1 MIDIQGLEKKFND
14 RAIFSGLNLKLEKG
28 KVYALIGKSGSGK
41 TTLLN
46 ILGKLEKIDGGRV
59 LYQGKDLKTT
69 PTREYFRDQMGYL
82 FQNFGL
88 LENQSIK
95 ENLDLGFVGQKI
107 SKVER
112 LERQVEALEKVNLGY
127 LDLEQKIYTLSGGEA
142 QRVALAKTILK
153 NPPLILAD
161 EPTGNLDEH
170 TAGEIIDVLKS
181 LAKESKKCVI
191 VVTHSKEVANAAD
204 TILELRETKLHEVK

>member
-1 MIDIQGLEKKFND
+1 
-14 RAIFSGLNLKLEKG
+14 
-28 KVYALIGKSGSGK
+28 
-41 TTLLN
+41 
-46 ILGKLEKIDGGRV
+46 
-59 LYQGKDLKTT
+59 
-69 PTREYFRDQMGYL
+69 
-82 FQNFGL
+82 NFGL

-112 LERQVEALEKVNLGY
+112 LERQVGALEKVNLGY

-161 EPTGNLDEH
+161 EPTAALDPENSEEVMNLLVDLKDENRIIIIATH
-170 TAGEIIDVLKS
+170 NPLVWNKADEIIDMRK
-181 LAKESKKCVI
+181 LAHV
-191 VVTHSKEVANAAD
+191 
-204 TILELRETKLHEVK
+204 

>member
-1 MIDIQGLEKKFND
+1 MIDIQELEKKFND

-59 LYQGKDLKTT
+59 LYQGKDLKTI

-88 LENQSIK
+88 L
-95 ENLDLGFVGQKI
+95 GQKI

-161 EPTGNLDEH
+161 EPTAALDPENSEEVMNLLVGLKDENRMIIIATH
-170 TAGEIIDVLKS
+170 NPLVWNKADEIIDMRE
-181 LAKESKKCVI
+181 LAHV
-191 VVTHSKEVANAAD
+191 
-204 TILELRETKLHEVK
+204 

>member
-1 MIDIQGLEKKFND
+1 
-14 RAIFSGLNLKLEKG
+14 
-28 KVYALIGKSGSGK
+28 
-41 TTLLN
+41 
-46 ILGKLEKIDGGRV
+46 
-59 LYQGKDLKTT
+59 
-69 PTREYFRDQMGYL
+69 MGYL

-161 EPTGNLDEH
+161 EPTAALDPENSEEVMNLLVGLKDENRMIIIATH
-170 TAGEIIDVLKS
+170 NPLVWNKADEIIDMRE
-181 LAKESKKCVI
+181 LAHV
-191 VVTHSKEVANAAD
+191 
-204 TILELRETKLHEVK
+204 

>member
-1 MIDIQGLEKKFND
+1 MIW
-14 RAIFSGLNLKLEKG
+14 
-28 KVYALIGKSGSGK
+28 V
-41 TTLLN
+41 
-46 ILGKLEKIDGGRV
+46 
-59 LYQGKDLKTT
+59 
-69 PTREYFRDQMGYL
+69 
-82 FQNFGL
+82 QNFGL

-112 LERQVEALEKVNLGY
+112 LERQVGALEKVNLGY

-161 EPTGNLDEH
+161 EPTAALDPENSEEVMNLLVDLKDENRIIIIATH
-170 TAGEIIDVLKS
+170 NPLVWNKADEIIDMRK
-181 LAKESKKCVI
+181 LAHV
-191 VVTHSKEVANAAD
+191 
-204 TILELRETKLHEVK
+204 

>member
-1 MIDIQGLEKKFND
+1 
-14 RAIFSGLNLKLEKG
+14 
-28 KVYALIGKSGSGK
+28 
-41 TTLLN
+41 
-46 ILGKLEKIDGGRV
+46 
-59 LYQGKDLKTT
+59 
-69 PTREYFRDQMGYL
+69 MGYL

-161 EPTGNLDEH
+161 EPTAALDPENSEEVMNLLVDLKDENRIIIIATH
-170 TAGEIIDVLKS
+170 NPLVWNKADEIIDMRE
-181 LAKESKKCVI
+181 LAHV
-191 VVTHSKEVANAAD
+191 
-204 TILELRETKLHEVK
+204 

>member
-59 LYQGKDLKTT
+59 LYQGKDLKTI

-95 ENLDLGFVGQKI
+95 ENLDLG
-107 SKVER
+107 
-112 LERQVEALEKVNLGY
+112 
-127 LDLEQKIYTLSGGEA
+127 
-142 QRVALAKTILK
+142 
-153 NPPLILAD
+153 
-161 EPTGNLDEH
+161 
-170 TAGEIIDVLKS
+170 
-181 LAKESKKCVI
+181 
-191 VVTHSKEVANAAD
+191 
-204 TILELRETKLHEVK
+204 

>member
-1 MIDIQGLEKKFND
+1 
-14 RAIFSGLNLKLEKG
+14 
-28 KVYALIGKSGSGK
+28 
-41 TTLLN
+41 
-46 ILGKLEKIDGGRV
+46 
-59 LYQGKDLKTT
+59 
-69 PTREYFRDQMGYL
+69 MGYL

-161 EPTGNLDEH
+161 EPTAALDPENSEEVMNLLVGLKGENRIIIIATHNPLVWNKAD
-170 TAGEIIDVLKS
+170 EIIDMRE
-181 LAKESKKCVI
+181 LAHV
-191 VVTHSKEVANAAD
+191 
-204 TILELRETKLHEVK
+204 

>member
-1 MIDIQGLEKKFND
+1 M
-14 RAIFSGLNLKLEKG
+14 
-28 KVYALIGKSGSGK
+28 
-41 TTLLN
+41 LN

-59 LYQGKDLKTT
+59 LYQGKDLKTIS
-69 PTREYFRDQMGYL
+69 TREYFRDQMGYL

-161 EPTGNLDEH
+161 EPTAALDPENSEEVMNLLVGLKDENRIIIIATH
-170 TAGEIIDVLKS
+170 NPLIWNKADKIIDMRE
-181 LAKESKKCVI
+181 LAHV
-191 VVTHSKEVANAAD
+191 
-204 TILELRETKLHEVK
+204 

>member
-14 RAIFSGLNLKLEKG
+14 RAIFSGLNLNLEKG

-59 LYQGKDLKTT
+59 LYQGKDLKTI

-112 LERQVEALEKVNLGY
+112 LERQVGALEKVNLGY

-161 EPTGNLDEH
+161 EPTAALDPENSEEVMNLLVDLKDENRIIIIATH
-170 TAGEIIDVLKS
+170 NPLVWNKADEIIDMRK
-181 LAKESKKCVI
+181 LAHV
-191 VVTHSKEVANAAD
+191 
-204 TILELRETKLHEVK
+204 

>member
-1 MIDIQGLEKKFND
+1 
-14 RAIFSGLNLKLEKG
+14 
-28 KVYALIGKSGSGK
+28 
-41 TTLLN
+41 
-46 ILGKLEKIDGGRV
+46 
-59 LYQGKDLKTT
+59 
-69 PTREYFRDQMGYL
+69 MGYL

-161 EPTGNLDEH
+161 EPTAALDPENSEEVMNLLVDLKDENRMIIIATH
-170 TAGEIIDVLKS
+170 NPLVWNKADEIIDMRE
-181 LAKESKKCVI
+181 LAHV
-191 VVTHSKEVANAAD
+191 
-204 TILELRETKLHEVK
+204 

>member
-14 RAIFSGLNLKLEKG
+14 RAIFSGLNLKLEKD

-59 LYQGKDLKTT
+59 LYQGKDLKTI

-112 LERQVEALEKVNLGY
+112 LERQVE
-127 LDLEQKIYTLSGGEA
+127 
-142 QRVALAKTILK
+142 
-153 NPPLILAD
+153 
-161 EPTGNLDEH
+161 
-170 TAGEIIDVLKS
+170 S
-181 LAKESKKCVI
+181 L
-191 VVTHSKEVANAAD
+191 
-204 TILELRETKLHEVK
+204 

>member
-1 MIDIQGLEKKFND
+1 
-14 RAIFSGLNLKLEKG
+14 
-28 KVYALIGKSGSGK
+28 
-41 TTLLN
+41 
-46 ILGKLEKIDGGRV
+46 
-59 LYQGKDLKTT
+59 
-69 PTREYFRDQMGYL
+69 MGYL

-127 LDLEQKIYTLSGGEA
+127 LDLDQKIYTLSGGEA

-161 EPTGNLDEH
+161 EPTAALDPENSEEVMNLLVGLKDENRMIIIATH
-170 TAGEIIDVLKS
+170 NPLVWNKADEIIDMRE
-181 LAKESKKCVI
+181 LAHV
-191 VVTHSKEVANAAD
+191 
-204 TILELRETKLHEVK
+204 

>member
-59 LYQGKDLKTT
+59 LYQGKDLKTIS
-69 PTREYFRDQMGYL
+69 TREYFRDQMGYL

-127 LDLEQKIYTLSGGEA
+127 LDLEQKFILYLGE
-142 QRVALAKTILK
+142 RLNEL
-153 NPPLILAD
+153 PLRRLF
-161 EPTGNLDEH
+161 
-170 TAGEIIDVLKS
+170 
-181 LAKESKKCVI
+181 
-191 VVTHSKEVANAAD
+191 
-204 TILELRETKLHEVK
+204 

>member
-46 ILGKLEKIDGGRV
+46 ILGKLENTHEWEWFLNLSPD
-59 LYQGKDLKTT
+59 
-69 PTREYFRDQMGYL
+69 REPFLHLSFLDQMGYL

-161 EPTGNLDEH
+161 EPTAALDPENSEEVMNLLVGLKDENRIIIIATH
-170 TAGEIIDVLKS
+170 NPLVWNKADEIIDMRE
-181 LAKESKKCVI
+181 LAHV
-191 VVTHSKEVANAAD
+191 
-204 TILELRETKLHEVK
+204 

>member
-1 MIDIQGLEKKFND
+1 
-14 RAIFSGLNLKLEKG
+14 
-28 KVYALIGKSGSGK
+28 
-41 TTLLN
+41 
-46 ILGKLEKIDGGRV
+46 
-59 LYQGKDLKTT
+59 
-69 PTREYFRDQMGYL
+69 MGYL

-161 EPTGNLDEH
+161 EPTAALDPENSEEVMNLLVDLKDKNRIIIIATH
-170 TAGEIIDVLKS
+170 NPLVWNKADEIIDMRE
-181 LAKESKKCVI
+181 LAHV
-191 VVTHSKEVANAAD
+191 
-204 TILELRETKLHEVK
+204 

>member
-59 LYQGKDLKTT
+59 LYQGKDLKTI

-127 LDLEQKIYTLSGGEA
+127 LDLEQKFIPYLGE
-142 QRVALAKTILK
+142 RLNEL
-153 NPPLILAD
+153 PLRRLF
-161 EPTGNLDEH
+161 
-170 TAGEIIDVLKS
+170 
-181 LAKESKKCVI
+181 
-191 VVTHSKEVANAAD
+191 
-204 TILELRETKLHEVK
+204 

>member
-1 MIDIQGLEKKFND
+1 
-14 RAIFSGLNLKLEKG
+14 
-28 KVYALIGKSGSGK
+28 
-41 TTLLN
+41 
-46 ILGKLEKIDGGRV
+46 
-59 LYQGKDLKTT
+59 
-69 PTREYFRDQMGYL
+69 MGYL

-142 QRVALAKTILK
+142 LRVALAKTILK

-161 EPTGNLDEH
+161 EPTAALDPENSEEVMNLLVDLKDENRIIIIATH
-170 TAGEIIDVLKS
+170 NPLVWNKADEIIDMRE
-181 LAKESKKCVI
+181 LAHV
-191 VVTHSKEVANAAD
+191 
-204 TILELRETKLHEVK
+204 

>member
-1 MIDIQGLEKKFND
+1 
-14 RAIFSGLNLKLEKG
+14 
-28 KVYALIGKSGSGK
+28 
-41 TTLLN
+41 
-46 ILGKLEKIDGGRV
+46 
-59 LYQGKDLKTT
+59 
-69 PTREYFRDQMGYL
+69 MGYL

-95 ENLDLGFVGQKI
+95 ENLDLGFVGQKT

-161 EPTGNLDEH
+161 EPTAALDPENSEEVMNLLVGLKDENRMIIIATH
-170 TAGEIIDVLKS
+170 NPLVWNKADEIIDMRE
-181 LAKESKKCVI
+181 LAHV
-191 VVTHSKEVANAAD
+191 
-204 TILELRETKLHEVK
+204 

>member
-14 RAIFSGLNLKLEKG
+14 RAIFSGLNLNLEKG

-59 LYQGKDLKTT
+59 LYQGKDLKTIS
-69 PTREYFRDQMGYL
+69 TREYFRDQMGYL

-161 EPTGNLDEH
+161 EPTAALDPENSEEVMNLLVDLKDENRIIIIATH
-170 TAGEIIDVLKS
+170 NPLVWNKADEIIDMRE
-181 LAKESKKCVI
+181 LAHV
-191 VVTHSKEVANAAD
+191 
-204 TILELRETKLHEVK
+204 

>member
-59 LYQGKDLKTT
+59 LYQGKDLKTI

-112 LERQVEALEKVNLGY
+112 LERQVEALEKVGSRTKNLY
-127 LDLEQKIYTLSGGEA
+127 LIWGRGSTSCPCEDYFEKSTLDFG
-142 QRVALAKTILK
+142 R
-153 NPPLILAD
+153 
-161 EPTGNLDEH
+161 
-170 TAGEIIDVLKS
+170 
-181 LAKESKKCVI
+181 
-191 VVTHSKEVANAAD
+191 
-204 TILELRETKLHEVK
+204 

>member
-161 EPTGNLDEH
+161 EPTGNLDPK
-170 TAGEIIDVLKS
+170 TAGDIIDLLKS
-181 LAKESKKCVI
+181 LAEKTGKCVI
-191 VVTHSKEVANAAD
+191 VVTHSKEVAQASD
-204 TILELRETKLHEVK
+204 ITLELKDKKLTEK

>member
-1 MIDIQGLEKKFND
+1 
-14 RAIFSGLNLKLEKG
+14 
-28 KVYALIGKSGSGK
+28 
-41 TTLLN
+41 
-46 ILGKLEKIDGGRV
+46 
-59 LYQGKDLKTT
+59 
-69 PTREYFRDQMGYL
+69 MGYL

-161 EPTGNLDEH
+161 EPTAALDPENSEEVMNLLVGLKDENRIIIIATH
-170 TAGEIIDVLKS
+170 NPLDWNKADEIIDMS
-181 LAKESKKCVI
+181 ELAHVWKNPYSQGI
-191 VVTHSKEVANAAD
+191 WLS
-204 TILELRETKLHEVK
+204 

>member
-88 LENQSIK
+88 LETNQSKRI
-95 ENLDLGFVGQKI
+95 GFGLCRSKI

-161 EPTGNLDEH
+161 EPTAALDPENSEEVMNLLVGLKDENR
-170 TAGEIIDVLKS
+170 IIII
-181 LAKESKKCVI
+181 A
-191 VVTHSKEVANAAD
+191 THNPLVWE
-204 TILELRETKLHEVK
+204 